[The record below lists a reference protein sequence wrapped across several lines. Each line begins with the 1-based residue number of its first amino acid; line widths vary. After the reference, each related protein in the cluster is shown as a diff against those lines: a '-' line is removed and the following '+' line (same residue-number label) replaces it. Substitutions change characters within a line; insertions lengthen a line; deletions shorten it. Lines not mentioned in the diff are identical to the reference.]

1 MPKHA
6 VRADRIGIGSA
17 NSSRDLALDIVSYG
31 RRGPG
36 GQLRLGADQIAQIQR
51 TVGRT
56 PEVMLKVSGGG
67 RDIGGVEAHL
77 RYIGRH
83 GKLPIE
89 TDEGLTPH
97 GRGAAREITADWQL
111 ELCRSQYK
119 PKPAQGQRDTRAKLV
134 HNIVLSMPAGTPPD
148 KVLAAA
154 RVFARENFALQYRY
168 AMVLHTDQAH
178 PHVHLVVKCEH
189 EFEPRK
195 RLYIRKE
202 TLRQWRE
209 QFAALMREQG
219 VAANATPRQIRGQ
232 TKSALRD
239 PIHHRARALRAF
251 RTQSSAQ
258 RSEQRPPISSVFL
271 RRKFEDVIWKIQS
284 NRPVSNAGKDVLAA
298 TRRAVEADWI
308 ATAEALRQQGR
319 AELARD
325 VERFVRSMPPARTDQ
340 EQIAARLIERVK
352 LQQAAQAQKA
362 ADAPRARGR

>member
-1 MPKHA
+1 MPEQRM
-6 VRADRIGIGSA
+6 RAGRSGGGAADA
-17 NSSRDLALDIVSYG
+17 PRDMTLDIVSYG

-36 GQLRLGADQIAQIQR
+36 GQLRFGADQIAQIQR

-56 PEVMLKVSGGG
+56 PEVMVKVSGGG

-89 TDEGLTPH
+89 TDEGLAPQ
-97 GRGAAREITADWQL
+97 GRGAPKEITADWQL

-119 PKPAQGQRDTRAKLV
+119 PKPAQGQKDTRAKLV
-134 HNIVLSMPAGTPPD
+134 HNIVLSMPAGTPPE

-168 AMVLHTDQAH
+168 AMVLHTDQPH

-195 RLYIRKE
+195 RLYIRKD

-219 VAANATPRQIRGQ
+219 VAANATPRQVRGQ
-232 TKSALRD
+232 IRKPYRD
-239 PIHHRARALRAF
+239 AIHHRLRALQAF
-251 RTQSSAQ
+251 AQLPVAQ
-258 RSEQRPPISSVFL
+258 RDRRRAPKLSTVMRTKLEKVL
-271 RRKFEDVIWKIQS
+271 RDLKTGRVASDGGQAKMRDTRQEVSADWHATAAVLRKQGE
-284 NRPVSNAGKDVLAA
+284 AGLAA
-298 TRRAVEADWI
+298 QVDHFTAGMPEVQTDNQRLAERWREAEKNR
-308 ATAEALRQQGR
+308 TLGR
-319 AELARD
+319 ADVQVRGLKAR
-325 VERFVRSMPPARTDQ
+325 
-340 EQIAARLIERVK
+340 
-352 LQQAAQAQKA
+352 
-362 ADAPRARGR
+362 

>member
-1 MPKHA
+1 MPKQA
-6 VRADRIGIGSA
+6 VRADRVGIGSA

-31 RRGPG
+31 RRGPA
-36 GQLRLGADQIAQIQR
+36 GQLRLGAHQIAQIQR
-51 TVGRT
+51 TVGRA
-56 PEVMLKVSGGG
+56 PEVMVKVSGGG

-89 TDEGLTPH
+89 TDEGLTPQ

-119 PKPAQGQRDTRAKLV
+119 PKPAQGQKDTRAKLV
-134 HNIVLSMPAGTPPD
+134 HNIVLSMPAGTPPE

-195 RLYIRKE
+195 RLYIRKD

-219 VAANATPRQIRGQ
+219 VAANATPRPVRGQIR
-232 TKSALRD
+232 KPYKD
-239 PIHHRARALRAF
+239 PTHHRLRALRVYG
-251 RTQSSAQ
+251 QLPLSD
-258 RSEQRPPISSVFL
+258 RSRHRPPKTSTFIRAKLESVLQALRSGRGTWDEGQEKMRSTRREVLVDWHATADML
-271 RRKFEDVIWKIQS
+271 RRQGE
-284 NRPVSNAGKDVLAA
+284 AALAA
-298 TRRAVEADWI
+298 R
-308 ATAEALRQQGR
+308 
-319 AELARD
+319 
-325 VERFVRSMPPARTDQ
+325 VERFSAGMPPVQTDEQRMAERWREREKGRTLERTD
-340 EQIAARLIERVK
+340 ARSAGPKVR
-352 LQQAAQAQKA
+352 
-362 ADAPRARGR
+362 